1 MRGLGG
7 GAVDGEGE
15 GLVKSQGFRR
25 LEDEGDVRVIGVH
38 VFGEFQEGVC
48 CCGGIEFLHK
58 QNVSRWS
65 GPFEGQKIVI
75 RGDGSSVA
83 CGLAAPSGL

>member
-38 VFGEFQEGVC
+38 VS
-48 CCGGIEFLHK
+48 I
-58 QNVSRWS
+58 
-65 GPFEGQKIVI
+65 
-75 RGDGSSVA
+75 
-83 CGLAAPSGL
+83 